1 MDRRRFIRQAGIGVT
16 ASAALVGCGPD
27 SSRGAAGAPAVQTG
41 QRIRWRLASSFPR
54 SAEIIFHGAE
64 VLAERVSALTGGQ
77 FEISASPA
85 GEIVPPFQVLDAV
98 QNRSVQMGHTASYYF
113 TGKNPALAFD
123 TGIPFG
129 MTVRQQNAWMLYGDG
144 TERTRRL
151 FADFGV
157 VNLLGGNT
165 GTQMGGWFRRPVG
178 SLADLR
184 GLKMRIPGL
193 GAQVMDRLGVNA
205 LSLPGGE
212 IYQALERGAIDA
224 TEWIGPYDDEKL
236 GFQQIV
242 RHYLYPGWWEP
253 GAVLSFYVNQAEWDR
268 LPAAYQQIL
277 EVAALEVN
285 QRMLAEYDA
294 KNPPALQRLVDGGVQ
309 LQPFPDDVMRAAS
322 EAARAISEETAAA
335 DAGYRAIYDSY
346 RQFQQAS
353 DRWFATA
360 EQAYA
365 NVAFVRPANAT
376 SS

>member
-1 MDRRRFIRQAGIGVT
+1 MERRRFLRK
-16 ASAALVGCGPD
+16 AALGTAASTALIGCGSGTSGD
-27 SSRGAAGAPAVQTG
+27 ANGAPAVQTG
-41 QRIRWRLASSFPR
+41 QRLRWRLVSSFPR
-54 SAEIIFHGAE
+54 SAEIIYRGAE

-77 FEISASPA
+77 FEIITSPA

-123 TGIPFG
+123 TGVPFG
-129 MTVRQQNAWMLYGDG
+129 MTVRQQNAWMLDGDG
-144 TERTRRL
+144 TELTRRL

-165 GTQMGGWFRRPVG
+165 GTQMGGWFRRPVD
-178 SLADLR
+178 SLADMR

-193 GAQVMDRLGVNA
+193 GAQVMDRMGVNA

-236 GFQQIV
+236 GFQRIV
-242 RHYLYPGWWEP
+242 QHYYYPGWWEP
-253 GAVLSFYVNQAEWDR
+253 GAVLSFYVNQSEWDG
-268 LPAAYQQIL
+268 LPEAYRQIL

-285 QRMLAEYDA
+285 QRMMAEYDA

-309 LQPFPDDVMRAAS
+309 LHPFPDDVMQ
-322 EAARAISEETAAA
+322 AARDAARDLSEEAAAA
-335 DAGYRAIYDSY
+335 DAGYRALYDSY

-365 NVAFVRPANAT
+365 DFTYRAALEANA
-376 SS
+376 S